1 MEATATLENG
11 TETQAE
17 MTIAGNPSKESEKA
31 KMAREDACYDSIDE
45 TKSVKVKD
53 GFMTYTKHFKYLGS
67 YISYSLQDDYDI
79 KSRIAA
85 ATKAFGALTKFWYNQ
100 HVDTYSKYLIFRAIP
115 MNLLLWGCEAW
126 SLRQSLLDKLEV
138 FLTRNVRKI
147 LRISMY
153 QVQKERITNDQ
164 VRKRFYDIPCV
175 KNMIAARLLSFI
187 GKAVR
192 DPHPLRPTKL
202 MLTTCCNNSRKR
214 GRPYTTNKD
223 TIVTCLVL
231 LFERVPEVT
240 IDQSQGSMIDWV
252 KEVNNEKYW
261 KLLIRCL
268 LKSTEEIPT
277 RPTDEGW
284 NQIPRPQPQP
294 APCPMPER
302 RRQRRQRASRR
313 TRRNQSSSS
322 NPSSPP
328 GSPPQRRQQAPPP
341 PPPPRQDREPP
352 PQRAEHTER
361 EWIAANV
368 GKVRYDSLR
377 ILGLREGATKG
388 EVKAAYRAMSRIYH
402 PDKHNS
408 GFTGKSDE
416 EAVEF
421 FQHLNNAHSY
431 LREIM

>member
-1 MEATATLENG
+1 
-11 TETQAE
+11 
-17 MTIAGNPSKESEKA
+17 
-31 KMAREDACYDSIDE
+31 
-45 TKSVKVKD
+45 
-53 GFMTYTKHFKYLGS
+53 
-67 YISYSLQDDYDI
+67 
-79 KSRIAA
+79 
-85 ATKAFGALTKFWYNQ
+85 
-100 HVDTYSKYLIFRAIP
+100 

-126 SLRQSLLDKLEV
+126 SLQQSLLDKLEV

-153 QVQKERITNDQ
+153 QVKNERITNDQ
-164 VRKRFYDIPCV
+164 VRKRFYHIPCI
-175 KNMIAARLLSFI
+175 KNMIAAQLLSFI

-223 TIVTCLVL
+223 TIVNCLVL
-231 LFERVPEVT
+231 LFECVPEVT

-261 KLLIRCL
+261 KSLIQCL

-302 RRQRRQRASRR
+302 RPQRRQRASRR
-313 TRRNQSSSS
+313 TRQNQSSNS
-322 NPSSPP
+322 NPPSPP
-328 GSPPQRRQQAPPP
+328 GSPPPRRQQAPPP

-352 PQRAEHTER
+352 PQQAGHSDRD
-361 EWIAANV
+361 WIGANV
-368 GKVRYDSLR
+368 GRVRYDSLK
-377 ILGLREGATKG
+377 ILGLSEGATEG
-388 EVKAAYRAMSRIYH
+388 EVKAAYQAMSRIYH
-402 PDKHNS
+402 PDKHNLA
-408 GFTGKSDE
+408 FTGKSHE